1 MKEVSFSPTMAEY
14 LTFLKNKGVAA
25 SGRFPDENYS
35 REIMQL
41 FSIGLWELED
51 DGTEKVRWQP

>member
-14 LTFLKNKGVAA
+14 LPFLKNKGVAA

-51 DGTEKVRWQP
+51 DGTEKVRWRP